1 MQYRSTVPGRKGRAR
16 RIKHL
21 AQLVDYFVFLL
32 GRCARALAA
41 AVLLALPVRP
51 SRSTFDAAVAALALV
66 CLELRNVLPPFFGE
80 LYAVLVTRRTLNIQH
95 IALNIKRNST
105 FSARKEQKDEF
116 YEANKSWIHP
126 IIHSDATEF
135 DHVGDSGVVE
145 TSGMTPQKAI
155 SKRREVH
162 MPREKETFRLELEE
176 ILKFTGGR
184 RVLTVTDVSNYTGQS
199 RRVCRERYNV
209 SGKEGISAVALAQML
224 AR

>member
-1 MQYRSTVPGRKGRAR
+1 
-16 RIKHL
+16 
-21 AQLVDYFVFLL
+21 
-32 GRCARALAA
+32 
-41 AVLLALPVRP
+41 
-51 SRSTFDAAVAALALV
+51 
-66 CLELRNVLPPFFGE
+66 
-80 LYAVLVTRRTLNIQH
+80 
-95 IALNIKRNST
+95 
-105 FSARKEQKDEF
+105 
-116 YEANKSWIHP
+116 
-126 IIHSDATEF
+126 
-135 DHVGDSGVVE
+135 
-145 TSGMTPQKAI
+145 MTPQKAI